1 VLQTAPVRR
10 GDPPSVFARN
20 AGLVAGREY
29 RVRVRSRAFAIS
41 TLVLAIVAAAA
52 ALAPLAIRVVER
64 DAVLRIAASAPD
76 DRATEL
82 TLGSL
87 EMVLN
92 VGASL
97 DPSSKP
103 VYQFSSVEPDEVAA
117 ARADVEAGS
126 LDGLLILTYGPEERL
141 DFEYVTAPGRQAV
154 LFRLVAVAVA
164 ASIRADEAKGLVGE
178 FVVTDAAPGDEPPAS
193 EFDAASLQILAT
205 ILVMLVFVTSVTY
218 GMWVATSVA
227 EEKSSRV
234 MELMLNAATPGEMLG
249 GKVVGVGGGGLTP
262 LAAIVV
268 PASGVVLQDRSPTDP
283 GRRCDA
289 TPLAGLTP
297 GILAAFVVFFLL
309 GFVLTA
315 LVYAAAGSLVSRQE
329 DVQQVALPMLM
340 VSFVA
345 YFAAFFASTAPT
357 AGWVAPLS
365 WLPFFSPYLMV
376 TRLVV
381 GSVAPWEMALA
392 VGLLLAA
399 ILGVL
404 VVASRIY
411 AAGVLLYGQR
421 PASAASSA
429 LRATA
434 DPGQGHGR
442 DGRAPAAAPASH
454 AGRGARRAAASPR
467 ARSRGGSAPRGRRFP
482 SPAG

>member
-64 DAVLRIAASAPD
+64 DAVVRIAASAPD
-76 DRATEL
+76 ARAAEL

-92 VGASL
+92 AGASL

-103 VYQFSSVEPDEVAA
+103 VYRFSSVGPDEVAA
-117 ARADVEAGS
+117 ARADVKAGS
-126 LDGLLILTYGPEERL
+126 LDGLLVLTYGPEERL
-141 DFEYVTAPGRQAV
+141 DFEYVTANPGGRQAV
-154 LFRLVAVAVA
+154 LFQLVAVAVA
-164 ASIRADEAKGLVGE
+164 ASIRADDAKGLVGE
-178 FVVTDAAPGDEPPAS
+178 FVVTDAVPGDTPAGS
-193 EFDAASLQILAT
+193 ELDVAGRQILAT

-234 MELMLNAATPGEMLG
+234 MEVMLNASTPGEMLA
-249 GKVVGVGGGGLTP
+249 GKVVGVGGAGLTQ
-262 LAAIVV
+262 LAAIVL
-268 PASGVVLQDRSPTDP
+268 PAAAVIVLQGPIARLILGDDA
-283 GRRCDA
+283 DA

-340 VSFVA
+340 LSFAA

-381 GSVAPWEMALA
+381 GSVAPWELALA

-399 ILGVL
+399 ILAVL

-421 PASAASSA
+421 PSIGGVISAA
-429 LRATA
+429 R
-434 DPGQGHGR
+434 HR
-442 DGRAPAAAPASH
+442 
-454 AGRGARRAAASPR
+454 
-467 ARSRGGSAPRGRRFP
+467 
-482 SPAG
+482 